1 VNGVELHISDDPARE
16 AAELLASRAAQGG
29 RIALSGGSTPKP
41 AYVQAA
47 VLQPDWSAADVFFGD
62 ERCVP
67 PDDSRSNFRL
77 VRESLLDRLERP
89 PGQLH
94 RIRGEAEPEAA
105 AREYDGLLRG
115 LTLDLVLLGVG
126 PDGHTA
132 SLFPHSPVLEE
143 RERLAVAVPHSDV
156 ARVTLTPP
164 ALESAELVVFLA
176 TGAQKRTA
184 VTLAFGGGADPG
196 TPASMIRSA
205 RGRTVALLDEA
216 AAAGLTG

>member
-1 VNGVELHISDDPARE
+1 VNGVELHICDDPARE
-16 AAELLASRAAQGG
+16 AAELLAGRAARGG

-47 VLQPDWSAADVFFGD
+47 ALQPDWSVADVFFGD

-67 PDDSRSNFRL
+67 PDDTRSNFRM

-89 PGQLH
+89 PGQVH

-105 AREYDGLLRG
+105 AHEYDGLLRG
-115 LTLDLVLLGVG
+115 LTLDLVLLGIG

-156 ARVTLTPP
+156 ERVTLTAP

-176 TGAQKRTA
+176 TGADKRTA
-184 VTLAFGGGADPG
+184 VALAFGGGPDPG

-216 AAAGLTG
+216 AAVGLTG